1 MSENTLT
8 PLAALEAALCTWA
21 AEPTRPAHLTQLPDA
36 ELAKAWLENND
47 EAALRT
53 TLPNVLDGPQCVCL
67 LANLAYLIGSRD
79 NREGRR
85 LVEDLGEELQVE
97 RSDVRDLL
105 RSVDSLT
112 EKDTIREEED
122 RVAATAL
129 LLRLS
134 SADGKE
140 CDSEQVFIKSIAGSE
155 EALQAARAL
164 LSEQD
169 EEATLKSAAD
179 LPSRARRQLA
189 GHLFQ
194 LMFAD
199 GQWSGEEQ
207 ALVDLAA
214 DKLYV
219 SKSDLEDL
227 LRATYAMYN
236 LAVFEK

>member
-1 MSENTLT
+1 M
-8 PLAALEAALCTWA
+8 
-21 AEPTRPAHLTQLPDA
+21 
-36 ELAKAWLENND
+36 
-47 EAALRT
+47 
-53 TLPNVLDGPQCVCL
+53 
-67 LANLAYLIGSRD
+67 
-79 NREGRR
+79 
-85 LVEDLGEELQVE
+85 
-97 RSDVRDLL
+97 RDLL